1 MNEKKEGFSIQ
12 CSKYHVNKCFKTLQF
27 IVFQLEDPKTLK
39 KGSTSRTTNSIDSLV
54 VMHLKTNKLS
64 LRLRPLVHRVISLM
78 VSKLVKALLQLIKAL
93 ENRVYAKSTSIS

>member
-39 KGSTSRTTNSIDSLV
+39 KGSTSRTTHSIDSLV

-93 ENRVYAKSTSIS
+93 ENRVYAKSTSIT